1 MTFTTSWT
9 IVFQAAGRDS
19 SDNQALGRLMER
31 YWQPLYFFA
40 RRRGLSA
47 ADAEDATQAFLLE
60 LIEGNSLAAADPAK
74 GRFRAYLLTLW
85 KRFLIDR
92 ARFENRIKR
101 GGAVKITSLNYSEG
115 ERAWLDWSNASS
127 ANSTDPDRAFGEQWA
142 ATIIDAALQLLR
154 TEYRQSRREAM
165 CETLMPYLTVPIG
178 AEIYRQI
185 AAS

>member
-74 GRFRAYLLTLW
+74 GRFRAY
-85 KRFLIDR
+85 
-92 ARFENRIKR
+92 
-101 GGAVKITSLNYSEG
+101 
-115 ERAWLDWSNASS
+115 
-127 ANSTDPDRAFGEQWA
+127 
-142 ATIIDAALQLLR
+142 
-154 TEYRQSRREAM
+154 
-165 CETLMPYLTVPIG
+165 C
-178 AEIYRQI
+178 
-185 AAS
+185 